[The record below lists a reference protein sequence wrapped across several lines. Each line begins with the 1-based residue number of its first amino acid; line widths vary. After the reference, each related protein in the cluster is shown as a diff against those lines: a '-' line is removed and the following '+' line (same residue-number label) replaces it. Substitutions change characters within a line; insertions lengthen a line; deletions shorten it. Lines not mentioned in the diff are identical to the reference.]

1 MRRRF
6 NAIKKLMKTGMLPL
20 SMFLCG
26 AALLAGLASGP
37 ALFAQTPPSQQQQQS
52 KPPDPWP
59 GAKMAWPKP
68 SDWLEGA
75 SKRLEQMR
83 EPDQAGRAEEVERL
97 LERAA
102 DALDLAKA
110 SAKKGAASGNS
121 AAPSGAAGGEQ
132 FRYGR
137 YIAAARAL
145 MDAAD
150 RVKWARKAEAKPEEY
165 DFWGAGFILQG
176 CYFRVRQA
184 SYFAD
189 LSGVKRPKRFVELA
203 TRLYQQGR
211 GAYDAKEYSR
221 ARLYGD
227 ASTSAVFALECL
239 AQAATPDPHIYK

>member
-1 MRRRF
+1 
-6 NAIKKLMKTGMLPL
+6 MKTHRLPL
-20 SMFLCG
+20 SLSLCACG
-26 AALLAGLASGP
+26 LLAGLAAVAAAQSP
-37 ALFAQTPPSQQQQQS
+37 AQQQQAQA

-75 SKRLEQMR
+75 IKRLEKMR
-83 EPDQAGRAEEVERL
+83 EPRQGGGQARQEEDADRL

-102 DALDLAKA
+102 DVLDLARA
-110 SAKKGAASGNS
+110 VAKKGAGSTGAGV
-121 AAPSGAAGGEQ
+121 AGADGAAATAAGANTGDQ

-137 YIAAARAL
+137 YIAAAGSL

-150 RVKWARKAEAKPEEY
+150 RVRWARRGEPKPEEF

-184 SYFAD
+184 NYFAD
-189 LSGVKRPKRFVELA
+189 MSGARKSEQYVELA
-203 TRLYQQGR
+203 SSLYQQGR
-211 GAYDAKEYSR
+211 SAYDAKEYSR

-227 ASTSAVFALECL
+227 ASSSVVFALECL